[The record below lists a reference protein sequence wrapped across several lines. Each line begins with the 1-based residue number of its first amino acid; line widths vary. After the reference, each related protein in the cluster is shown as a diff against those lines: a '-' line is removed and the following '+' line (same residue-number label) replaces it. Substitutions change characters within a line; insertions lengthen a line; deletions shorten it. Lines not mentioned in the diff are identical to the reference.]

1 MTSTEADELWD
12 ATEPFENQERP
23 EPKAK
28 KTRTKKDGTDAE
40 IDLPDADETFE
51 PVPQEPGDVI
61 DGSEDDISALEE
73 QDPTAPVEVAVDLDD
88 RARAV
93 AAKSAAAQKRS
104 EPMSENKKTKAELIR
119 DEIAKRKAKG
129 DDPIRPRDVI
139 AALAS
144 QGIKVAA
151 PQVSVALRDFG
162 KPTSE
167 KPAAKAPKAPKAE
180 KATPAAP
187 KRAVAKVRAAA
198 SAKSTPAANEPS
210 YAALEAAATFVKGSG
225 GLETARSL
233 LDAYARLFNPAG

>member
-1 MTSTEADELWD
+1 MTSTEADELWN

-23 EPKAK
+23 EPKTK
-28 KTRTKKDGTDAE
+28 KTRTKKNGTDAE

-51 PVPQEPGDVI
+51 PVQQEPGELI

-73 QDPTAPVEVAVDLDD
+73 QDPTAPVEIAVDLDD

-93 AAKSAAAQKRS
+93 AAVRPTVQKRS

-139 AALAS
+139 AALAN

-162 KPTSE
+162 KPTSA
-167 KPAAKAPKAPKAE
+167 KPAAAKAPKAE

-225 GLETARSL
+225 GLETARQL